1 MANWNLR
8 FREAGFREFLD
19 EAIEWEDLEPTT
31 LGVAKQALNQGVET
45 LSEKQY
51 FVFQK
56 HVLEAHAV
64 DRCIQCKEEISWHAM
79 IDAHSRPAGGPL
91 KHPPSLRD
99 QIVARLIH
107 RYPV

>member
-64 DRCIQCKEEISWHAM
+64 DRCIQCGEEISWHEM
-79 IDAHSRPAGGPL
+79 IDVHRNGGYCIVCMRR
-91 KHPPSLRD
+91 HESMMRD
-99 QIVARLIH
+99 K
-107 RYPV
+107 